1 MICYAQLKN
10 VNTDEII
17 LKISSGFQCTVKG
30 CPGGSVARTS
40 DVGSGHD
47 LTAHEFEPRVGLCTD
62 SLEPGDCFGFGVS
75 VSLCPSPAHALSL
88 SGVEV
93 IALRHKKVRNNGMI

>member
-1 MICYAQLKN
+1 MAGAAFFK
-10 VNTDEII
+10 VEEIWGR
-17 LKISSGFQCTVKG
+17 L
-30 CPGGSVARTS
+30 GGSVGRAS
-40 DVGSGHD
+40 DSGSGHD